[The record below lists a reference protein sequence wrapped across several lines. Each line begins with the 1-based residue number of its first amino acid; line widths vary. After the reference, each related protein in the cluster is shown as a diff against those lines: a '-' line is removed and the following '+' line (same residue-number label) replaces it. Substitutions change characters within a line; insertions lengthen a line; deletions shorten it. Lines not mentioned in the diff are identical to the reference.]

1 MERIIKARKDHT
13 CDFCLRSI
21 ASGEEYLI
29 ISQRVGKYDDN
40 DKQIGIEFIKF
51 KSHIND
57 EGDVPCHAPE
67 DCRKGDHPD
76 YAYESGYNGP
86 NANGALPGYYC
97 MDCGHYLT
105 GEQYNE
111 DQKPL

>member
-1 MERIIKARKDHT
+1 MDIIRKARKDHT

-29 ISQRVGKYDDN
+29 ITNRVGKYDDN

-57 EGDVPCHAPE
+57 PGDVPCHAPE
-67 DCRKGDHPD
+67 DCRKGDHID
-76 YAYESGYNGP
+76 YVFVTGYNGCESS
-86 NANGALPGYYC
+86 GHEEGYYC
-97 MDCGHYLT
+97 HDCGHFLT
-105 GEQYNE
+105 IEQYENE
-111 DQKPL
+111 NQV